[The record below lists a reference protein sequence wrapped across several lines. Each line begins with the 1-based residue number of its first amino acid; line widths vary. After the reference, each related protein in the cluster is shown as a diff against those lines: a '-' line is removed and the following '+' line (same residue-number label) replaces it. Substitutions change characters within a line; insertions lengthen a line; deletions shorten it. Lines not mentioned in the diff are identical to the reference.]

1 MTKLLDKP
9 TTGKRSG
16 PIKSNFFPAKLYSI
30 LSEPKF
36 AGKYLEWLPHGR
48 AWYVYL
54 IICWFYF
61 IPRFN
66 MISLLSPNRR
76 IIKLAEFAR
85 DVLPRYFR
93 HSNYASF
100 MRQVNGWGFRRLYF
114 GRDQQSYFHEV
125 CKYLNDSMILS

>member
-1 MTKLLDKP
+1 M
-9 TTGKRSG
+9 
-16 PIKSNFFPAKLYSI
+16 FFCYYMEWTP
-30 LSEPKF
+30 LSEIVRILYNKF
-36 AGKYLEWLPHGR
+36 LQR
-48 AWYVYL
+48 DRT

-125 CKYLNDSMILS
+125 SKYLNDSMILS